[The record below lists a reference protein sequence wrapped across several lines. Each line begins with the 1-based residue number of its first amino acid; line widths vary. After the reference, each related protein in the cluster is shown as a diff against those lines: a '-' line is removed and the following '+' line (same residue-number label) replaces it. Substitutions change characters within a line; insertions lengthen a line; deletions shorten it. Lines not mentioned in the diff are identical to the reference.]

1 MIRTFWP
8 GRHAAGLHACTAGY
22 SNHTTRS
29 SRHRVS
35 QQKCSPGARTAALT
49 VLAPPGQQ
57 AARGPRQR
65 GTGRGTLAGGGC
77 SASSCNRCNPRQQNP
92 WLPSGCPRHV
102 PARPR
107 SSTAPKASERIV
119 AGVGGRLR
127 RLLSW
132 RRLLCGR
139 RLRGAPP
146 GRRAVC
152 LPRRRRLEGLLSAIR
167 WRRRAMVR
175 WRMLVLVVLYTGTP
189 RSVSRRHY
197 IQGMKLYSAAT
208 LLPHHQAPFMLPRAC
223 RSAASVPAWLE
234 NLPHVQAGGAP
245 STFRHYLREQT
256 MQQ

>member
-1 MIRTFWP
+1 M
-8 GRHAAGLHACTAGY
+8 HARQQQPY
-22 SNHTTRS
+22 SAQQQTQS
-29 SRHRVS
+29 SPAEALARRPH
-35 QQKCSPGARTAALT
+35 CSAHSLSST
-49 VLAPPGQQ
+49 GQQ

-77 SASSCNRCNPRQQNP
+77 GTSSCNRCNPRQHNP
-92 WLPSGCPRHV
+92 WVPSGCPRHV

-167 WRRRAMVR
+167 WRRCAMVW

-189 RSVSRRHY
+189 AA
-197 IQGMKLYSAAT
+197 SAAVIT
-208 LLPHHQAPFMLPRAC
+208 
-223 RSAASVPAWLE
+223 SKV
-234 NLPHVQAGGAP
+234 
-245 STFRHYLREQT
+245 
-256 MQQ
+256 

>member
-1 MIRTFWP
+1 MQ
-8 GRHAAGLHACTAGY
+8 GRQQQPYTVQQQ
-22 SNHTTRS
+22 TQS
-29 SRHRVS
+29 S
-35 QQKCSPGARTAALT
+35 PAEALARRPHCNAHSLSFT
-49 VLAPPGQQ
+49 GQQ

-65 GTGRGTLAGGGC
+65 QTRRNTLAGGRCGT
-77 SASSCNRCNPRQQNP
+77 SSCSRCTPRQQNP
-92 WLPSGCPRHV
+92 RLPCGCPRHV

-119 AGVGGRLR
+119 AGVSGRLR

-175 WRMLVLVVLYTGTP
+175 WRMLVLVVLHVGTP
-189 RSVSRRHY
+189 
-197 IQGMKLYSAAT
+197 
-208 LLPHHQAPFMLPRAC
+208 
-223 RSAASVPAWLE
+223 AAS
-234 NLPHVQAGGAP
+234 AGAIT
-245 STFRHYLREQT
+245 SKE
-256 MQQ
+256 